1 MGCRIMYDREQS
13 QAALYCSTTDWAFG
27 PVFTDGDKSLG
38 YRDAEE
44 RAMAFLRWLN
54 TYTPPTWDVH
64 NVRNRFP
71 GWRHDPRELTDSGL
85 EAAHGLW
92 LAQEAEQY
100 AREEAK
106 SQMDEDT
113 ERSTR

>member
-13 QAALYCSTTDWAFG
+13 QAAFYCSTTDWAFG
-27 PVFTDGDKSLG
+27 PVFNDGDRRLQ

-44 RAMAFLRWLN
+44 RAQAFLRWLD
-54 TYTPPTWDVH
+54 TYLPPAKDVH
-64 NVRNRFP
+64 RAL

-92 LAQEAEQY
+92 LAQEVEQY

-106 SQMDEDT
+106 SQMDEDDEKEMT
-113 ERSTR
+113 G